1 MRGIGNYVAW
11 LITRDLARKPRPRRT
26 GAKLSDKREPYGM
39 AVPLSPA
46 DRKALKARAD
56 AELRSL
62 SNYVATL
69 ILEELG

>member
-1 MRGIGNYVAW
+1 
-11 LITRDLARKPRPRRT
+11 
-26 GAKLSDKREPYGM
+26 M
-39 AVPLSPA
+39 AVPLSTA

-69 ILEELG
+69 ILEDLA